1 MEITLEE
8 ISQMNRIKFN
18 TTFEK
23 VSTLANGAFGTV
35 IKAREKGT
43 NRDVA
48 VKIISKEKSISS
60 AMVQLKREVTV
71 LQKAEHPN
79 IVKLYDFFE
88 TDNEI
93 YIVMEYIKSGTL
105 KEYIERNKGNITE
118 KQAHEIIFYL
128 LQKRKTY

>member
-1 MEITLEE
+1 M
-8 ISQMNRIKFN
+8 
-18 TTFEK
+18 
-23 VSTLANGAFGTV
+23 

-79 IVKLYDFFE
+79 IVKLYDF
-88 TDNEI
+88 TSLGYNLEI
-93 YIVMEYIKSGTL
+93 SFFI
-105 KEYIERNKGNITE
+105 
-118 KQAHEIIFYL
+118 
-128 LQKRKTY
+128 